1 MKRLL
6 VLLVL
11 LNIADGYITRS
22 LIHVGLAREGNP
34 LLLRLVGDPDFL
46 LIKVLGAA
54 VCAMILWDVY
64 RRHPK
69 LALSCVGLAVAFY
82 TLIVFWNTSLFL
94 R

>member
-1 MKRLL
+1 VKRLL
-6 VLLVL
+6 VLLIL

-22 LIHVGLAREGNP
+22 LMQFGLAREGNP
-34 LLLRLVGDPDFL
+34 LLLRLVGDSDFIF
-46 LIKVLGAA
+46 IKVLGST

-69 LALSCVGLAVAFY
+69 LALSYSGLAVAFY
-82 TLIVFWNTSLFL
+82 TLIVFWNTSLFF